1 MICGRCGKEGDGAF
15 CQNCGAPLAAEAQAG
30 GQPPAVPPAAVPAE
44 ALPRESRF
52 TGGAFANFFIG
63 LLTALVS
70 VLTLSLAYPA
80 MQCWHIRW
88 KVKHTYYDGRRLAFD
103 GKAGQ
108 LFGKYIIWVLLSVVT
123 LGIYALLAMPVN
135 LARWRAEHTHILGEE
150 GKVSRFTGSVWG
162 LFGVNFVC
170 GFVTLITLSFG
181 MYWAHC
187 YKERWFARHTE
198 IDGAGMRFEGTGL
211 QYFGKCICWVLLT
224 VITLGIYSFWLL
236 VKIEKWTVRHT
247 HIEEPDRF
255 PTPEQQAAF
264 LAANPE
270 PPVYRS
276 SVLTSV
282 GFGLALFYLIVS
294 YIPLPINIA
303 IASEFMLSVFTGIP
317 AIVLSAVGLSG
328 FKKDG
333 NPNKAFFVL
342 GILGVV
348 LSAFFLLL
356 SLMSLFIHF

>member
-1 MICGRCGKEGDGAF
+1 M
-15 CQNCGAPLAAEAQAG
+15 
-30 GQPPAVPPAAVPAE
+30 
-44 ALPRESRF
+44 
-52 TGGAFANFFIG
+52 
-63 LLTALVS
+63 
-70 VLTLSLAYPA
+70 
-80 MQCWHIRW
+80 
-88 KVKHTYYDGRRLAFD
+88 
-103 GKAGQ
+103 
-108 LFGKYIIWVLLSVVT
+108 
-123 LGIYALLAMPVN
+123 
-135 LARWRAEHTHILGEE
+135 
-150 GKVSRFTGSVWG
+150 
-162 LFGVNFVC
+162 
-170 GFVTLITLSFG
+170 
-181 MYWAHC
+181 
-187 YKERWFARHTE
+187 
-198 IDGAGMRFEGTGL
+198 
-211 QYFGKCICWVLLT
+211 LLT

-255 PTPEQQAAF
+255 PTPEEQAAF

-294 YIPLPINIA
+294 YIPLPINIT
-303 IASEFMLSVFTGIP
+303 IAFEFMLSVFTGIP
-317 AIVLSAVGLSG
+317 AIVLSAVGLSR

-348 LSAFFLLL
+348 LAAFFLLL